1 MWQQIFSF
9 GAKERLFESMFQV
22 VQAPLCLTDRNGTIQ
37 YANTAFGK
45 LMGYAQ
51 EHLLGTSLLSLY
63 SEKNG
68 NDFVEK
74 LFETLYRKKNFSGDV
89 WHKHHD
95 GRTYLHHVDVSEVRN
110 KGSYYLFAHHDLTE
124 YMELQDKYRY
134 LAYHD
139 PLTGVANRMLFEDR
153 LDHAINNAARNGNL
167 LGVIFCDINEFKA
180 HNDDYGHLMGDKIL
194 KEVAGRIQ
202 SVCRIND
209 TVARF
214 GGDEFIIIVENIS
227 HENELRAIAKHILNK
242 VSEPL
247 TEVEI
252 NVTLSIGMSVFPH
265 DGLTK
270 ESLIENADRRMYR
283 QKMQYHGII
292 N

>member
-9 GAKERLFESMFQV
+9 GVKERLFESMFQV

-74 LFETLYRKKNFSGDV
+74 LFETLYRKKNYSGDV
-89 WHKHHD
+89 WHKHND
-95 GRTYLHHVDVSEVRN
+95 GRSYLHHIDVSEVRN

-214 GGDEFIIIVENIS
+214 GGDEFIIIVENIL
-227 HENELRAIAKHILNK
+227 HENELSAIAKHILNK

-247 TEVEI
+247 GEVEI
-252 NVTLSIGMSVFPH
+252 NVTLSIGMSVFPQ

-270 ESLIENADRRMYR
+270 ERLIENADRRMYR

>member
-22 VQAPLCLTDRNGTIQ
+22 VQAPLCLTDRNGTIR
-37 YANTAFGK
+37 YTNTAFGK
-45 LMGYAQ
+45 LMGYTHQ
-51 EHLLGTSLLSLY
+51 HLVGKSLLLLN

-68 NDFVEK
+68 NNFVEK
-74 LFETLYRKKNFSGDV
+74 LFETLYRQKNFSGDV
-89 WHKHHD
+89 WHKHYD
-95 GRTYLHHVDVSEVRN
+95 GHSYLHHLDVSEVKN

-124 YMELQDKYRY
+124 YMELQERYRY

-153 LDHAINNAARNGNL
+153 LNHAINNATRNGKL
-167 LGVIFCDINEFKA
+167 LGVIFCDINEFKV

-194 KEVAGRIQ
+194 KEVATRIQ

-214 GGDEFIIIVENIS
+214 GGDEFVIIVENIS
-227 HENELRAIAKHILNK
+227 HENELRSVMHHILKK
-242 VSEPL
+242 VSEPFSD
-247 TEVEI
+247 VEI
-252 NVTLSIGMSVFPH
+252 HVTLSVGMSVFPH

-283 QKMQYHGII
+283 QKMHYHGMIS
-292 N
+292 